1 MSGIRLADI
10 PDMQRIYELGL
21 ELLEASSYKGIK
33 HDDQKFKTLVAGL
46 MGSKKGRVLVVVDD
60 NDVPQGFL
68 LGVIDEYFF
77 SQYRFA
83 TDLAVYIKQGFER
96 YALRLYRMF
105 IDWAKT
111 KPKVMDITF
120 AHSSGM
126 GDFERWCRLMEK
138 LGLTKNGSFYTM
150 RVLLCQA

>member
-33 HDDQKFKTLVAGL
+33 HDQQKFKTLVAGL
-46 MGSKKGRVLVVVDD
+46 MGSKQGRVLVVVDD
-60 NDVPQGFL
+60 NNIPQGFL
-68 LGVIDEYFF
+68 IGVIDEYFF
-77 SQYRFA
+77 SHSRFA
-83 TDLAVYIKQGFER
+83 TDLATYISSGFER
-96 YALRLYRMF
+96 YALRLYKSF

-120 AHSSGM
+120 AHSSGI
-126 GDFERWCRLMEK
+126 GDFDRWCRLMEK
-138 LGLTKNGSFYTM
+138 LGLKKNGSFYTM
-150 RVLLCQA
+150 RIAPCQV

>member
-21 ELLEASSYKGIK
+21 ELLEASSYRGIK
-33 HDDQKFKTLVAGL
+33 HDQQKFKTLVAGL
-46 MGSKKGRVLVVVDD
+46 MGSKQGRVLVVVDD

-68 LGVIDEYFF
+68 IGVIDEYFF
-77 SQYRFA
+77 SHYKLA
-83 TDLAVYIKQGFER
+83 SDLATYIRNGFER
-96 YALRLYRMF
+96 YAFRLYKTF

-126 GDFERWCRLMEK
+126 GDFDRWCRLMEK
-138 LGLTKNGSFYTM
+138 LGLTRNGSFYTM
-150 RVLLCQA
+150 RVSLCQA